1 MCVDLLQDII
11 FWVNLIVFGH
21 IITLLYDFNFYSTI
35 RPSIKC
41 NKSANFVFYGNLAT
55 LLNESCILSIYWKQ
69 NEVSISIFKDFRK
82 STLILFKSAKK
93 SAKMGPKYLGSLTNG
108 IIETF

>member
-1 MCVDLLQDII
+1 MCVDLFQDII

-41 NKSANFVFYGNLAT
+41 NKSGNFKFYGNLAT
-55 LLNESCILSIYWKQ
+55 LLNESCMLSIYWKQ
-69 NEVSISIFKDFRK
+69 SEVPISIFKDFRK
-82 STLILFKSAKK
+82 SALIFSKSAKQ
-93 SAKMGPKYLGSLTNG
+93 SAKMDSKKLGSLTNG